1 MYPTQSLS
9 RALQKAASLGLLGL
23 LLTTMYGCGMTSSLK
38 GSPQMDAALV
48 ARPCEP
54 ILLPEGPATKQDLLN
69 NLAENMACA
78 ADIRRQLNALIDELE
93 SRNENP

>member
-9 RALQKAASLGLLGL
+9 RALRKAALLVLLGL
-23 LLTTMYGCGMTSSLK
+23 SLTMMSGCGTTSSLK
-38 GSPQMDAALV
+38 GGPQMDAALV

-54 ILLPEGPATKQDLLN
+54 ILLPKGPATKQDLLN
-69 NLAENMACA
+69 NLAENMACS
-78 ADIRRQLNALIDELE
+78 ADLRRQLNALIDELE